1 MHGDKSE
8 RIIYNFLI
16 GEDDEM
22 NTRGFTF
29 KGGIHPPHF
38 KKQTEHLE
46 IENANEPSVVVI
58 PLQQHIGASCDA
70 LVKAGQYVKVGQK
83 IGESKAFVSANV
95 HSSVSGT
102 VKNIELRNSSSG
114 SAVNCIVIESD
125 GKFTADESVKPK
137 ADIDNLSKDDI
148 LAIIKDAG
156 LTGMGGAGF
165 PTHVKLSPPK
175 DKQIDTIII
184 NGAECEPYLTADH
197 RIMLEK
203 TEDLILGA
211 KAAKKAVGV
220 DKCYIAIEKNKPDA
234 IEVMLKALE
243 DTKEDGIEIAQ
254 LETKYPQ
261 GDEKRM
267 INAVTGRVVPS
278 GGLPMDV
285 GVVVNN
291 VGTIATLGNI
301 IKTGM
306 PVIQRVVTVTGSAVK
321 NPKNLYV
328 RIGTLFSDIIEQC
341 GGLSEEP
348 GKIISG
354 GPMMGIAQ
362 FTAEVPVIK
371 GTSGILILN
380 KKDAKVEE
388 PQNCIKCGRCVEV
401 CPVNLQPLI
410 ISKLSLLD
418 KFDEAEGYHALDC
431 IECGSCSFICPSKR
445 RLMESIRV
453 AKREIVS
460 KRRKNV

>member
-1 MHGDKSE
+1 M
-8 RIIYNFLI
+8 I
-16 GEDDEM
+16 GEGDVM
-22 NTRGFTF
+22 STKGFTF
-29 KGGIHPPHF
+29 KGGIHPPHY

-46 IENANEPSVVVI
+46 IENAKEPNVVVI
-58 PLQQHIGASCDA
+58 PLQQHIGAPCDA
-70 LVKAGQYVKVGQK
+70 LVTVGQAVKVGQK

-95 HSSVSGT
+95 HSSVSGI
-102 VKNIELRNSSSG
+102 VKSIEMRNSSG
-114 SAVNCIVIESD
+114 GMKVNCIVIESD
-125 GKFTADESVKPK
+125 GKFTVDESVKPK
-137 ADIDNLSKDDI
+137 GDIDKLSKDEV
-148 LAIIKDAG
+148 LAIIKEAG

-175 DKQIDTIII
+175 DKEIDVVII
-184 NGAECEPYLTADH
+184 NGAECEPFLTADH

-203 TEDLILGA
+203 TEDVVIGA
-211 KAAKKAVGV
+211 KAVKKAVNV
-220 DKCYIAIEKNKPDA
+220 EKCFIAIEKNKPDA
-234 IEVMLKALE
+234 IEVMKKTLE
-243 DTKEDGIEIAQ
+243 NVEGIEVAE

-261 GDEKRM
+261 GDEKRL

-306 PVIQRVVTVTGSAVK
+306 PVVQRVVTVTGSAIK
-321 NPKNLYV
+321 NPKNLYI
-328 RIGTLFSDIIEQC
+328 RIGTLFSDVIEQC
-341 GGLSEEP
+341 GGFSEEP
-348 GKIISG
+348 GKIING

-362 FTAEVPVIK
+362 FTTDVPVIK
-371 GTSGILILN
+371 GTSGILVLN
-380 KKDAKVEE
+380 KKDATIEE
-388 PQNCIKCGRCVEV
+388 PQNCIRCGKCVEI

-410 ISKLSLLD
+410 ISKLSLLN

-431 IECGSCSFICPSKR
+431 IECGSCSFVCPSKR
-445 RLMESIRV
+445 RLIESIRV

-460 KRRKNV
+460 KRRKTGK

>member
-1 MHGDKSE
+1 MS
-8 RIIYNFLI
+8 
-16 GEDDEM
+16 
-22 NTRGFTF
+22 TRGFTF

-38 KKQTEHLE
+38 KGQTEHLK
-46 IENANEPSVVVI
+46 IEKSDEPSVVVI
-58 PLQQHIGASCDA
+58 PLQQHIGAPCES
-70 LVKAGQYVKVGQK
+70 LVKPGQYVKMGQK

-102 VKNIELRNSSSG
+102 VKSIEQRNSSSG
-114 SAVNCIVIESD
+114 TLVSCVIIESD
-125 GKFTADESVKPK
+125 GKFTVDESIKPK
-137 ADIDNLSKDDI
+137 GDLNKLSKDEI
-148 LAIIKDAG
+148 LAIIKESG

-165 PTHVKLSPPK
+165 PAHVKLSPPK
-175 DKQIDTIII
+175 DKQVDCLII

-203 TEDLILGA
+203 PEDVILGA
-211 KAAKKAVGV
+211 KAAKKALNIE
-220 DKCYIAIEKNKPDA
+220 KCYIAIEKNKPDA
-234 IEVMLKALE
+234 IETIIKALA
-243 DTKEDGIEIAQ
+243 DSKEEGIEVAA

-261 GDEKRM
+261 GDEKRL

-291 VGTIATLGNI
+291 VGTIASLGNTI
-301 IKTGM
+301 RTGM
-306 PVIQRVVTVTGSAVK
+306 PIIQRVVTVTGSAIK

-328 RIGTLFSDIIEQC
+328 RIGTLFSDVIKQC
-341 GGLSEEP
+341 GGYSEEP
-348 GKIISG
+348 GKIING

-362 FTAEVPVIK
+362 FSAEVPVIK

-380 KKDAKVEE
+380 KKDSKFEE
-388 PQNCIKCGRCVEV
+388 VQNCIKCARCVEI

-410 ISKLSLLD
+410 ISKLSLLN
-418 KFDEAEGYHALDC
+418 KFDEAENYHALDC
-431 IECGSCSFICPSKR
+431 IECGACSFICPSKR
-445 RLMESIRV
+445 RLVESIRV

-460 KRRKNV
+460 KRRKKA